1 MEILQDNFAQ
11 RSLPPKD
18 QQAEY
23 PFLNEARFACPEA
36 FNCVDLILDRHIRE
50 GNDHRPALRW
60 EGGSWTYARLQEQ
73 ANRIAEVLHRHPGFR
88 TGSRVLL
95 RSANNAMLVASW
107 FGVLKAGGIAVTT
120 MPLLRSRELN
130 TILECAEIEF
140 AICDSRLSE
149 EMEAVSWPALKNV
162 WYYDGAFQTQH
173 NLEKEMAGST
183 GRFENRVFP
192 AETVA
197 IIGFTSGTTGKPKMT
212 AHYHRD
218 ILLICKAFPEHC
230 LQIQPDD
237 VVTGSP
243 PIGFTFGL
251 GGLVLFPLYYGASTW
266 LIEKPSPDVLIESFM
281 KEDVSICFT
290 APTAWRIL
298 SQKLEGR
305 KLPRL
310 RKCVS
315 AGEALPEKVWQDW
328 KAASGLSLIDGIG
341 ATEMLHIFISAP
353 EHDRRP
359 GSLGKAIPG
368 YEACI
373 LSEEGEILPPG
384 NQGRLGVRGITGC
397 KYLNREEKQLEY
409 VRWGWNLTGDVFR
422 QDVDGYFYYVS
433 RADSMIIS
441 SGYNIAAIEVESVLL
456 SHEVVAECAVVG
468 IPDEERGQ
476 VICACIVLK
485 NPESACD
492 ELARSIQ
499 NWFKGV
505 AAPYKY
511 PREIRFVSSLP
522 KTETGKTQH
531 FKLKESLV

>member
-23 PFLNEARFACPEA
+23 PFLNEPRFACPEA
-36 FNCVDLILDRHIRE
+36 LNCVDLILDRHIRE
-50 GNDHRPALRW
+50 GNGHRPALRW
-60 EGGSWTYARLQEQ
+60 ESGSWTYAQLQEQ
-73 ANRIAEVLHRHPGFR
+73 ANRIAEVLHRHPAFQ

-140 AICDSRLSE
+140 AICDVRLKE
-149 EMEAVSWPALKNV
+149 EMESVSWPALEQV
-162 WYYDGAFQTQH
+162 WYFDGAFQSQE
-173 NLEKEMAGST
+173 NLEVEMAASSGQ
-183 GRFENRVFP
+183 FENNVFP

-230 LQIQPDD
+230 LQIVPED

-251 GGLVLFPLYYGASTW
+251 GGLVLFPLYFGASTW

-353 EHDRRP
+353 ENDRRP

-422 QDVDGYFYYVS
+422 QDEDGYFYYVS

-511 PREIRFVSSLP
+511 PREIRFVTSLP